1 MNVFD
6 RVALLATGGIAIYMI
21 WYLLK
26 RQKDSKTTHVSNYYY
41 MASFAVLLV
50 SGLLLIAF
58 GWGIL
63 GLLGSGS
70 LASKFVSVV
79 ATLIPFSLAAGLV
92 ARFYPEK
99 FTPYLIF
106 LAVGLLLIAS
116 SKFIG
121 MPTLAKIVYP
131 VFHSI
136 AGLTIFIIPV
146 VAVKQ
151 GKMSTDFIGVT
162 VGGML
167 IGLGGIALGF
177 LTAGKQLLFFSPEF
191 VLMILAPL
199 LFLTALGYMWGL
211 TKGEPF
217 TL

>member
-1 MNVFD
+1 MNLFD
-6 RVALLATGGIAIYMI
+6 RIVLLATGGIAIYMI
-21 WYLLK
+21 WCLLRK
-26 RQKDSKTTHVSNYYY
+26 QKESTTANVSNYYY
-41 MASFAVLLV
+41 MASFTVLLV

-58 GWGIL
+58 GWEIL
-63 GLLGSGS
+63 GLFGGESI
-70 LASKFVSVV
+70 ASKFVSIV

-99 FTPYLIF
+99 LTPYLVV
-106 LAVGLLLIAS
+106 LAVGLLLIGS

-136 AGLTIFIIPV
+136 AGLTIFIIPI

-151 GKMSTDFIGVT
+151 GKMSTDFYGVT
-162 VGGML
+162 AGGML
-167 IGLGGIALGF
+167 ISLGGIALGF
-177 LTAGKQLLFFSPEF
+177 LTAGKQLLFFSHEF

-211 TKGEPF
+211 TRGEPF